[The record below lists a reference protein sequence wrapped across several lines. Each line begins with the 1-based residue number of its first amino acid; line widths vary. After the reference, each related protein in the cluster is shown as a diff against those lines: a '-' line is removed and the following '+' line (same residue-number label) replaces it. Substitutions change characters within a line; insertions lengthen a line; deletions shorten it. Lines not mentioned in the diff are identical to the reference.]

1 MNISFHYCTI
11 NKVWINKKYMQHFV
25 LLIVIA
31 SLAISISILVSYM
44 ATNTSFFPV
53 RSLMQTEKNILS
65 SSSTSSLLASPTSTS
80 EITDARLGVK
90 PIQIYR
96 TKIVPG
102 IKDYYDILSLR
113 VDKVNDRLIFSM
125 DLAGDPNK
133 NEKYETAYI
142 WLLYYNTSN
151 TDRSSPA
158 HEKRIYT
165 LIIPNFAPDSNFF
178 LKGWYMAVFNNTAN
192 TYVLPLARISG
203 MPKDKVQVF
212 IDPSLIGNPSSF
224 DYMAC
229 VMVRVN
235 STFLNKAPDYLMDS
249 APENDRFWQEWFTR

>member
-1 MNISFHYCTI
+1 
-11 NKVWINKKYMQHFV
+11 MQYFV

-53 RSLMQTEKNILS
+53 RSLVQAEKNILS
-65 SSSTSSLLASPTSTS
+65 SSPSSSLLSSPTSTS
-80 EITDARLGVK
+80 EITDARLDVK

-102 IKDYYDILSLR
+102 IKDYYDIISLR
-113 VDKVNDRLIFSM
+113 VDKVNDKLIFSM

-151 TDRSSPA
+151 NTDRSSPG
-158 HEKRIYT
+158 HKERIYT
-165 LIIPNFAPDSNFF
+165 LIIPNFAPDSNFS

-192 TYVLPLARISG
+192 TYVLPLARISD
-203 MPKDKVQVF
+203 MPKDKVQAF

-224 DYMAC
+224 NYIAC

-249 APENDRFWQEWFTR
+249 APDNDRFWQEWFTR